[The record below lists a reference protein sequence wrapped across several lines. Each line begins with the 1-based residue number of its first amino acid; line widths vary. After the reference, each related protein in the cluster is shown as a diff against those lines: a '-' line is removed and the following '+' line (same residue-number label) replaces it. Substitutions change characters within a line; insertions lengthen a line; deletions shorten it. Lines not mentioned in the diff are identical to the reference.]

1 MKRLLKSLLFL
12 GLLAAAT
19 ILIITG
25 CMESGSEEES
35 DITVE
40 SVIASLQPI
49 NELATLKVGVA
60 GVVRASHSPSHW
72 WQGTNQLVIVG
83 RGNALYAIDLAQLD
97 IMVND
102 RELRLNLPQPR
113 VIDAWIDLEDSAI
126 WDQRRGFLR
135 GNDFTDL
142 QRAAWQ
148 EAQTMVYR
156 AGHCDRYQRAAKRS
170 AERLIADLLRPY
182 VSPRQITIEWREIP
196 AELPVA

>member
-1 MKRLLKSLLFL
+1 MKRLLKPLLFL
-12 GLLAAAT
+12 ALLSAAA
-19 ILIITG
+19 ILIIAG
-25 CMESGSEEES
+25 CMDSDTGEDS

-60 GVVRASHSPSHW
+60 GVIRASQAPAHW

-83 RGNALYAIDLAQLD
+83 RGNALYAIDLAQLEIHITD
-97 IMVND
+97 Q
-102 RELRLNLPQPR
+102 ELRVVLPHPR
-113 VIDAWIDLEDSAI
+113 VIDAWIDLDDSAI

-142 QRAAWQ
+142 QRAAWR

-156 AGHCDRYQRAAKRS
+156 AGQCDRYQRAAKRS
-170 AERLIADLLRPY
+170 AERLITDLLRSY
-182 VSPRQITIEWREIP
+182 VSPRQITIEWRTQS
-196 AELPVA
+196 AELAVI